1 MPSAHPNPPGRDRSA
16 PDHLGRTAPDSP
28 GDPVSAAIR
37 ATTSRLQRSTHGRR
51 VLAGGLAIT
60 GALVLAGCDSAVG
73 IPNEEPVKATA
84 SIGTPAAAVPT
95 QNTPVPT
102 TTSAAPSVGPVT
114 ELPAAVQRWTAD
126 LKTSTIAQL
135 QAKCWTIAPQT
146 VATMYADDQPILA
159 ALAQPG
165 TATPDA
171 ITWKSRTTTV
181 AVDRA
186 ALDTGYACPRVAS
199 AGADIEYDDADA
211 RHTVRR
217 YLSRLVGTPL
227 DAADKEGTYPLVCKA
242 SPATWDPTGTG
253 KSIAAPLADN
263 PGKLTGVTKFADQE
277 IRSEPLRGDY
287 IAVFAPVTN
296 AAGATQ
302 TRTFT
307 LTSGTQGYCIGDVSP

>member
-1 MPSAHPNPPGRDRSA
+1 M
-16 PDHLGRTAPDSP
+16 
-28 GDPVSAAIR
+28 
-37 ATTSRLQRSTHGRR
+37 
-51 VLAGGLAIT
+51 AIT

-84 SIGTPAAAVPT
+84 SIGTPATAVPST
-95 QNTPVPT
+95 QSTPAP
-102 TTSAAPSVGPVT
+102 TTSASPSVGPVA
-114 ELPAAVQRWTAD
+114 ELPAAVQRWAAD
-126 LKTSTIAQL
+126 LKTSTVAQL
-135 QAKCWTIAPQT
+135 QAKCWTIAPKT

-186 ALDTGYACPRVAS
+186 ALDTGYACPRVAT

-217 YLSRLVGTPL
+217 YLARLVGAPL
-227 DAADKEGTYPLVCKA
+227 DAADQEGTYPLVCKA
-242 SPATWDPTGTG
+242 APASWDPTGTG

-287 IAVFAPVTN
+287 IAVFVPVTN

-307 LTSGTQGYCIGDVSP
+307 LISGTQGYCIGDVSP